1 MSDRPGLSHPNGKG
15 ISTVNSQSDILDLVQ
30 RWATAELDGDS
41 DAYSDLLTT
50 DFVGIGPVGFV
61 LNGEQWA
68 QRHKVDLKNHEFEV
82 LEPHVRSY
90 GGAAIVEAI
99 QRQVTTAMGRD
110 SSGKFRLGMVLV
122 RSDPSWRIAHIQL
135 SGPLIAPGEMP
146 SFAR

>member
-1 MSDRPGLSHPNGKG
+1 
-15 ISTVNSQSDILDLVQ
+15 VNSQSDILDLLQ
-30 RWATAELDGDS
+30 RWASAELNGDS
-41 DAYSDLLTT
+41 HAYADLLTQ
-50 DFVGIGPVGFV
+50 DFVGVGPVGFV

-68 QRHKVDLKNHEFEV
+68 QRHKGDLKNHEFEV

-90 GGAAIVEAI
+90 GDAAIVEAV

-110 SSGKFRLGMVLV
+110 TSGKFRLGMVLV